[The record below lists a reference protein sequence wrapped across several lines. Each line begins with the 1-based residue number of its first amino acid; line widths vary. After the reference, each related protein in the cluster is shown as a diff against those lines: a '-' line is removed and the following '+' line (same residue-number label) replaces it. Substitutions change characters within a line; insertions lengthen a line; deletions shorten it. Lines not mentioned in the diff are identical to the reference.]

1 MSKTVRRTV
10 MVVLSLGLAY
20 VVDWA
25 VTDAQGFPP
34 FILTAGVVA
43 AWIVRGA
50 SGTSA
55 GLLFGAATLVLVAT
69 MLQDLDGVFVVLAA
83 LVGSGI
89 LAMVVRRWRPA
100 GRVRSPADPL
110 VIGIGAGFVMLLPA
124 LAAEVGNY
132 GSLWIVWGAAV
143 LGTLVVLLPA
153 MILGHSAEEGRWLE
167 FSLVA
172 TAIVASVLIYVMYS
186 TQDIALGLAAWLLS
200 PILIL
205 LSIRYGAGRGSALV
219 SALVLA
225 VPIARILSD
234 NLVPIDDAFARQAVA
249 IFLLLTTNAAVLL
262 LRRDRLSTTE
272 LTRNRNAV
280 FAFLNHSE
288 PVWFTKILAPT
299 GDLTY
304 QYLGGGP
311 FRQHKLEPGLND
323 AKLFGNTAAVETEK
337 LDRIVM
343 SVEQPRV
350 DTETLELFEGPR
362 ATFVTNRFPLYGESG
377 KLIGVGGVRTDIT
390 KQQDDAQ
397 LLAAM
402 FASAPLATIVIEMG
416 DQARVESANRS
427 ASDLFGLPVEEL
439 VTMPMAALMQ
449 PDEWRQLEKSSR
461 EILDEDLASNQ
472 SRRMELRT
480 AGDLDQRTVV
490 ATIGRMDFEGA
501 SPGKRV
507 ILHLED
513 VTAQRQAEE
522 SMRERLKI
530 DNTTQLWNRQ
540 ALVIQ
545 LNATLHRIGVPDVG
559 TTTPRGLAF
568 VVCDLDGFQKLNDS
582 HGHEVGDRVL
592 AETATRMTATIPEES
607 VLARLG
613 GDEFGIIIPDAT
625 QDDAAVL
632 IHRLQYELSRD
643 FTDLGV
649 RTSVLAS
656 FGAVIV
662 NETGLGA
669 TEVLR
674 RGELALY
681 HAKSDGLGRVSFYA
695 DAMRRRA
702 QKILNVREELASAIA
717 TNGFSVA
724 YQPIVELDDGRVVA
738 YEALIRLIA
747 RDGRLLLPGDFL
759 DIARNEDLVNVIDQS
774 VLKQAVRDINSA
786 KLDQSS
792 AGLHVNCEPE
802 DLRDPN
808 YSMNVLSR
816 LHAVGLDPHRLTV
829 EVTES
834 TLLEV
839 NSVVQNSV
847 AALREAGIQIA
858 IDDFGSGYSGLS
870 QLRQLN
876 PDVLKIDHSF
886 IADLDAKNPQR
897 SIVASIIDLAHELDI
912 KVTAEGIETR
922 DQAEA
927 LRKMGCDFGQG
938 YLFGRPE
945 LLQEEDPRTETTT
958 PTRKEG
964 EQALRNK
971 WY

>member
-1 MSKTVRRTV
+1 

-20 VVDWA
+20 VVDWS

-34 FILTAGVVA
+34 FILTAGVAA
-43 AWIVRGA
+43 AWVVRGTN
-50 SGTSA
+50 GISA
-55 GLLFGAATLVLVAT
+55 GLLFGAATLIIIAVL
-69 MLQDLDGVFVVLAA
+69 LQDLDGMIVVMTA
-83 LVGSGI
+83 LVASGI
-89 LAMVVRRWRPA
+89 LAMVVRRWRPN
-100 GRVRSPADPL
+100 GRVRSPVDPL
-110 VIGIGAGFVMLLPA
+110 VIGLGVAVVTLLPA
-124 LAAEVGNY
+124 LVAEIGNF
-132 GSLWIVWGAAV
+132 GSFWAIWGSAS
-143 LGTLVVLLPA
+143 LGTLVVLLPT
-153 MILGHSAEEGRWLE
+153 MILGHSSEEGRWLE
-167 FSLVA
+167 FA
-172 TAIVASVLIYVMYS
+172 TAATVIVGSVFVYVMYS
-186 TQDIALGLAAWLLS
+186 TQDLALGLAAWLLS

-234 NLVPIDDAFARQAVA
+234 NLVSIDEVVARQGIA

-262 LRRDRLSTTE
+262 LRRNRLAATE

-280 FAFLNHSE
+280 FAFLSHSE
-288 PVWFTKILAPT
+288 PVWFTKILTPT
-299 GDLTY
+299 NELIY
-304 QYLGGGP
+304 QYLGGGR
-311 FRQHKLEPGLND
+311 FRHYKLEPGLDD
-323 AKLFGNTAAVETEK
+323 AKLFGKTAAVETEK

-343 SVEQPRV
+343 SGEQPRV
-350 DTETLELFEGPR
+350 DTETLELFGGPR
-362 ATFVTNRFPLYGESG
+362 TTFVTNRFPLYGESG

-390 KQQDDAQ
+390 KQQNDAQ

-416 DQARVESANRS
+416 DQARVESANRA
-427 ASDLFGLPVEEL
+427 ASDLFGLPEKDL
-439 VTMPMAALMQ
+439 ATKPMAALMQ
-449 PDEWRQLEKSSR
+449 LDEWQQLEKSLR
-461 EILDEDLASNQ
+461 EVLSDDSSPHQ
-472 SRRMELRT
+472 SRRMELKLSPDR
-480 AGDLDQRTVV
+480 LDQRIMVV
-490 ATIGRMDFEGA
+490 TIGRMDFEDA
-501 SPGKRV
+501 SLGKRI

-530 DNTTQLWNRQ
+530 DNTTQLWNRK
-540 ALVIQ
+540 ALVDQ
-545 LNATLHRIGVPDVG
+545 LDATLHRIGVPEVG
-559 TTTPRGLAF
+559 AKTPRGLAF

-592 AETATRMTATIPEES
+592 AETAMRMTETIPDES

-613 GDEFGIIIPDAT
+613 GDEFGIILPGAA

-632 IHRLQYELSRD
+632 INRLQHELSRD
-643 FTDLGV
+643 FTDLGAG
-649 RTSVLAS
+649 TSVLAS
-656 FGAVIV
+656 FGAVVV
-662 NETGLGA
+662 NETGLNA

-681 HAKSDGLGRVSFYA
+681 HAKSDGLGQVNFYA
-695 DAMRRRA
+695 DAMRKRA
-702 QKILNVREELASAIA
+702 ENIFNVREELAGAIA
-717 TNGFSVA
+717 GNGFSVA

-786 KLDQSS
+786 KLDQPG

-808 YSMNVLSR
+808 YSMNVLSH

-834 TLLEV
+834 ALLEV

-876 PDVLKIDHSF
+876 PDVLKIDRSF

-945 LLQEEDPRTETTT
+945 LLQEDKLRTETTT
-958 PTRKEG
+958 PARKEG
-964 EQALRNK
+964 EQALGNK